1 MNKILGMKVY
11 DNDWFLKFH
20 FSYSEVAKILKD
32 WGVNLILT
40 QSKYIPMPDTAVKSE
55 ISKQEKKLYNSYS
68 DLKFREALANEGID
82 YYATILM
89 FFDPS
94 ALAINGKLSAYDKNL
109 KKMKKIDWYIG
120 IPPTMERHVENKIT
134 LLTKAVKELNPDG
147 VHLAFM
153 RWPGFWELWMPNSKI
168 TDFNDYSFDN
178 ISIKKFFHDCEL
190 TKPKIAINS
199 IPEWINENYSNEWI
213 SWKCRVVQN
222 VISNIKFE
230 LKRIKPDLKIMLN
243 TVPFGKSD
251 YNNAQDKIFGQNF
264 ELLSEIVDTFEVMT
278 YHQILKRTPE
288 WIKLCGEEIK
298 NRTKKNT
305 ICTIQAQPLYLE
317 GIHKKEN
324 RNTSLNENEFNE
336 CLEFIKDSN
345 IDGVVVFLFTDFLNQ
360 YFKEKNK
367 NLINK
372 ILNFSK

>member
-55 ISKQEKKLYNSYS
+55 VSEQEKQLYNSYN

-82 YYATILM
+82 YYSTILM

-94 ALAINGKLSAYDKNL
+94 ALLINEKLSPYDENL

-120 IPPTMERHVENKIT
+120 IPPTMEDHIENKIT
-134 LLTKAVKELNPDG
+134 LLKKAVKELSPDG

-153 RWPGFWELWMPNSKI
+153 RWPGFWELWMPDSKI
-168 TDFNDYSFDN
+168 SDFNDYSFDN
-178 ISIKKFFHDCEL
+178 ISIEKFFHDCEL
-190 TKPKIAINS
+190 NKPTIAINF
-199 IPEWINENYSNEWI
+199 IPKWIKENLNNEWI
-213 SWKCRVVQN
+213 SWKCRIVQN
-222 VISNIKFE
+222 VISDIKSE
-230 LKRIKPDLKIMLN
+230 LRKIKPDLKIMLN
-243 TVPFGKSD
+243 TVPFGKND

-264 ELLSEIVDTFEVMT
+264 ELLSDIVDTFEVMT

-288 WIKLCGEEIK
+288 WIKLSGEEIK
-298 NRTKKNT
+298 KRTKKNT

-324 RNTSLNENEFNE
+324 RNTELDGNEFNE

-360 YFKEKNK
+360 YFKDKNK

>member
-1 MNKILGMKVY
+1 MKVY
-11 DNDWFLKFH
+11 DNDWFLKYH

-55 ISKQEKKLYNSYS
+55 ISNKEKKLYNSYS
-68 DLKFREALANEGID
+68 DLKFREALAKEGID
-82 YYATILM
+82 YYSTILM

-94 ALAINGKLSAYDKNL
+94 ALEKNVKFSAYDENL

-120 IPPTMERHVENKIT
+120 IPPTMEEHLKNKIT
-134 LLTKAVKELNPDG
+134 LLKKAVKELNPDG

-153 RWPGFWELWMPNSKI
+153 RWPGFWELWMPDSKI

-178 ISIKKFFHDCEL
+178 VSIEKFFYDCKL
-190 TKPKIAINS
+190 TKPEIVKNS
-199 IPEWINENYSNEWI
+199 IPKWIKENYNNEWI

-222 VISNIKFE
+222 VISKIKFE
-230 LKRIKPDLKIMLN
+230 LQRIKPDLKIMLN
-243 TVPFGKSD
+243 TVPFGKHD

-264 ELLSEIVDTFEVMT
+264 ELLSQVVDTFEVMT

-305 ICTIQAQPLYLE
+305 ICTIQTQPLYLN
-317 GIHKKEN
+317 GIHQKEN
-324 RNTSLNENEFNE
+324 RNTVLNENEFNE

-345 IDGVVVFLFTDFLNQ
+345 IDGAVVFLFTDFLNQ